1 MEMHQIR
8 YFLAVAEH
16 LNFTRAAEACNV
28 SQPSLTRAIKAL
40 EDELGGALFHRER
53 NQTHLTDLGRSVH
66 PNLSQVFAQ
75 TEAAK
80 SLAKDMRT
88 LKAAPLSL
96 GVMCTI
102 GPVRL
107 VEMIRGFHQRHPGI
121 DLSLR
126 DGTGVAL
133 QKMLLEGELDAAIY
147 GLPSELDERL
157 HARPLFSERFMV
169 TVAPGHR
176 FERLNAVPMR
186 ELEGERYLNR
196 ANCEFIAHI
205 RGLLDERGIGIIRS
219 CRSERDDWI
228 QSLTLAGFGFGLTPE
243 FALAAPG
250 IVARPLV
257 DPDVSRTINLVTVR
271 GRPHSPAIA
280 ALVQD
285 ATGFRWSP

>member
-53 NQTHLTDLGRSVH
+53 NQTHLTELGRSVH
-66 PNLSQVFAQ
+66 PNLAQVFAQ

-80 SLAKDMRT
+80 MLAKDMRT
-88 LKAAPLSL
+88 LKAAPLGL

-107 VEMIRGFHQRHPGI
+107 VEMIRSFHRRHPGV
-121 DLSLR
+121 DLTLR
-126 DGTGVAL
+126 DGTGTAL
-133 QKMLLEGELDAAIY
+133 QRMLLEGELDAAIY
-147 GLPSELDERL
+147 GLPGELDERL
-157 HARPLFSERFMV
+157 HARPLFTERFMV

-176 FERLNAVPMR
+176 FERLNAVPLR
-186 ELEGERYLNR
+186 ELAGERYLNR

-205 RGLLDERGIGIIRS
+205 RARS
-219 CRSERDDWI
+219 SV
-228 QSLTLAGFGFGLTPE
+228 P
-243 FALAAPG
+243 AAASATTG
-250 IVARPLV
+250 S
-257 DPDVSRTINLVTVR
+257 SR
-271 GRPHSPAIA
+271 
-280 ALVQD
+280 
-285 ATGFRWSP
+285 